1 MEYTVIGDGVNLS
14 SRLEGVTKEYG
25 CDIVISEYTYALC
38 ADKIWVR
45 ELDRTQVKGKQQ
57 AVNLYELIDQRETPL
72 SAETESF
79 LDLYASAR
87 RAYTAMRFDEA
98 LILFSQAQRIRP
110 QDKAVAVHLTRTQ
123 EYLVQPPPADWD
135 GVYIMT
141 TK

>member
-38 ADKIWVR
+38 ADRIWVR
-45 ELDRTQVKGKQQ
+45 ELDRTQVKGKQR
-57 AVNLYELIDQRETPL
+57 AVGIYELIDQRDTPL
-72 SAETESF
+72 SADTEAF
-79 LDLYASAR
+79 LDIYATAR
-87 RAYTAMRFDEA
+87 SAYTAMAFKQA
-98 LILFSQAQRIRP
+98 LSLFEQAQQMRP
-110 QDKAVAVHLTRTQ
+110 DDKAVAVHLSRARQ
-123 EYLVQPPPADWD
+123 YLVQPPPEDWD